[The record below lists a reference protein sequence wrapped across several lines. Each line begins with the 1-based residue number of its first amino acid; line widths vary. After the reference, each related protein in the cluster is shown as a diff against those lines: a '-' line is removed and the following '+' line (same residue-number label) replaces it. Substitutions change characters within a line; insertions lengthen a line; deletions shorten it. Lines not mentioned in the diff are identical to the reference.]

1 MKKFYFLFLFAL
13 IASIGNLYAAEK
25 TVTWNFAGRKSGSG
39 ATTSC
44 ELKVQSGSAT
54 GTWKISAS
62 ENFTAQTG
70 SGSTSVTL
78 GSKKAPCT
86 DAKLELTNSPIPEG
100 AQIKKVSITAKTN
113 NAKGATFGLQ
123 IGGVSSETTL
133 TFDKTKTTQE
143 FTESKVG
150 NVVLVINTLNQSN
163 VSLYSISITYE
174 EVAETKCAKPTFNL
188 ENGKTYTD
196 AQTLVITSTTADATI
211 HYTINRG
218 EEKTG
223 QPAEFTENG
232 EYTVDAWAT
241 KDNLTESDHASIKF
255 TIAKKCA
262 APTFT
267 PAAGYLKLG
276 NAITFTSAT
285 ADAEISYQYSYNG
298 GEYTSFVKGTSFTPD
313 KEGTYKII
321 AKATKTG
328 LEDGV
333 SGEQIYEVGNLVFY
347 ESFDKNDGTGGN
359 DGKWSGSIA
368 SNDIQYDVT
377 GWTCQNASGANK
389 CAKFGTSS
397 KKGTA
402 TTPALTDLEG
412 DAILTFKAA
421 PWNTEGG
428 KMSVTISDGTIET
441 SEFELINNTF
451 TEYSVKISGGAT
463 SKITFTSSEARFF
476 LDEVK
481 VKQVAVATPTITP
494 NGGDVKVGD
503 KITFATKTDG
513 ATLSYSTDGG
523 QTWTPG
529 SEYTATT
536 VGALNLWVKAT
547 KGSDESAV
555 AKATFNVVDPNAIGS
570 VNINITADKT
580 AKTGELFGTMT
591 VAVPMPINATVMD
604 VVIKKDGKEFS
615 SDKNLTAE
623 FSKEITE
630 TGTYEIDVTANN
642 DKEIIGD
649 KKTAEFYSNKLTD
662 IADFLLYGPECN
674 NLFGSDV
681 VYEFTC
687 PLSVTY
693 ANGSNLWV
701 TDGTDGMLIFQRGG
715 FSTAYTNGTV
725 FAKGIKGQYTVYN
738 NTIELTEPVLTETT
752 EGATVDPKQIE
763 IAAISADNQNQFV
776 IIKDAV
782 LNVKNETF
790 ADAAGNTVDM
800 YDKKFCTVPADGT
813 YDVVGI
819 VSYYGYSEAEAA
831 TQVYPLAFLTA
842 PTATLGFTAA
852 EINEMPWLAANDIVL
867 TEDGSFEDMNASC
880 VKLTCEEGA
889 QIEYTLDS
897 GEPSPSTATVESGTE
912 IGFTD
917 GESYMLTVCAVK
929 GGYKSASR
937 EYLFSIGKTSSV
949 SSMSAEGVKV
959 FAAEG
964 GVEVVAD
971 EAADVAVYT
980 VAGQLVRQARVAEGS
995 TLVNVAPGFYV
1006 VRANGTATKVIVR

>member
-13 IASIGNLYAAEK
+13 IASISNLYAAEK
-25 TVTWNFAGRKSGSG
+25 TVTFDFSTNPGAVSGIKNGEITVSFKTPGVTPVWKGGEIRAYAKNTITVSSAKKIKAIKFTFNKDDGNKITSTPTGFTSPTWTGESESVVFKIGGKSGHR
-39 ATTSC
+39 
-44 ELKVQSGSAT
+44 KVKT
-54 GTWKISAS
+54 I
-62 ENFTAQTG
+62 E
-70 SGSTSVTL
+70 VTYD
-78 GSKKAPCT
+78 AP
-86 DAKLELTNSPIPEG
+86 
-100 AQIKKVSITAKTN
+100 V
-113 NAKGATFGLQ
+113 
-123 IGGVSSETTL
+123 
-133 TFDKTKTTQE
+133 
-143 FTESKVG
+143 
-150 NVVLVINTLNQSN
+150 
-163 VSLYSISITYE
+163 
-174 EVAETKCAKPTFNL
+174 ETKCATPTFNL

-196 AQTLVITSTTADATI
+196 AQTLEITSTTADATI
-211 HYTINRG
+211 HYTINGG

-223 QPAEFTENG
+223 QSAEFTENG

-241 KDNLTESDHASIKF
+241 KDGLTDSEHAPITF

-267 PAAGYLKLG
+267 PAAGFLKLG

-285 ADAEISYQYSYNG
+285 ADAEVYYQYSYNG

-313 KEGTYKII
+313 KEGTFKII

-328 LEDGV
+328 FEDGV
-333 SGEQIYEVGNLVFY
+333 SGEQIYEVENLVFY

-377 GWTCQNASGANK
+377 GWTCEYEKGANK

-397 KKGTA
+397 NKGTA

-463 SKITFTSSEARFF
+463 SKITFTSSENRFF

-725 FAKGIKGQYTVYN
+725 FAKGIKGQYTVYR
-738 NTIELTEPVLTETT
+738 NTIELLNPTLTETT
-752 EGATVDPKQIE
+752 EGATIDPKQIE

-852 EINEMPWLAANDIVL
+852 EINEMPWLAANDKVL
-867 TEDGSFEDMNASC
+867 TEEATEVKDASC
-880 VKLTCEEGA
+880 VKLTCEEDA
-889 QIEYTLDS
+889 QIEYTLVS
-897 GEPSPSTATVESGTE
+897 AETGSSTATVESGAE
-912 IGFTD
+912 IVGLIK
-917 GESYMLTVCAVK
+917 GEVYELTVCAVK

-937 EYLFSIGKTSSV
+937 QYTFTITGSTSSV
-949 SSMSAEGVKV
+949 SSMSVDGVKV

-971 EAADVAVYT
+971 EAAEVAVYT
-980 VAGQLVRQARVAEGS
+980 AAGQLVRQARVAEGS
-995 TLVNVAPGFYV
+995 TLVNVTPGFYV
-1006 VRANGTATKVIVR
+1006 VRANDTATKVIVR

>member
-13 IASIGNLYAAEK
+13 IASIGNLYAVEK
-25 TVTWNFAGRKSGSG
+25 TVTFDFSTNPGAVSGIKNGEITVSFKTPGVTPVWKGGEIRAYAKNTITVSSAKKIKAIKFTFNKDDGNKITSTPTGFTSPTWTGESESVVFKIGGKSGHR
-39 ATTSC
+39 
-44 ELKVQSGSAT
+44 KVKT
-54 GTWKISAS
+54 I
-62 ENFTAQTG
+62 E
-70 SGSTSVTL
+70 VTYD
-78 GSKKAPCT
+78 AP
-86 DAKLELTNSPIPEG
+86 
-100 AQIKKVSITAKTN
+100 V
-113 NAKGATFGLQ
+113 
-123 IGGVSSETTL
+123 
-133 TFDKTKTTQE
+133 
-143 FTESKVG
+143 
-150 NVVLVINTLNQSN
+150 
-163 VSLYSISITYE
+163 
-174 EVAETKCAKPTFNL
+174 ETKCATPTFNL
-188 ENGKTYTD
+188 TADATYTD
-196 AQTLVITSTTADATI
+196 AQTLEITSTTADATI
-211 HYTINRG
+211 HYTVNGG

-232 EYTVDAWAT
+232 NYTVDAWAT
-241 KDNLTESDHASIKF
+241 KDGLTDSEHASITF

-262 APTFT
+262 APTFI
-267 PAAGYLKLG
+267 PAAGFLKLG

-285 ADAEISYQYSYNG
+285 ADAEVYYQYSYNG
-298 GEYTSFVKGTSFTPD
+298 GEYNSFVKGTSFTPD

-328 LEDGV
+328 FEDGV
-333 SGEQIYEVGNLVFY
+333 SEEQIYEVGNLVFY

-368 SNDIQYDVT
+368 SNDIQYDVA
-377 GWTCQNASGANK
+377 GWTCENAKGAK
-389 CAKFGTSS
+389 MCARFGTSG

-463 SKITFTSSEARFF
+463 SKITFTSSEDRFF

-494 NGGDVKVGD
+494 NGGDVNVGD

-513 ATLSYSTDGG
+513 ATLSYSTDEGK
-523 QTWTPG
+523 TWTQG

-604 VVIKKDGKEFS
+604 VVIKKGGKEFS

-630 TGTYEIDVTANN
+630 TGTYEIEVIAMN
-642 DKEIIGD
+642 DNEGITED

-738 NTIELTEPVLTETT
+738 NTTIELTEPVLTETT

-763 IAAISADNQNQFV
+763 ISAIKADNQNQFV

-800 YDKKFCTVPADGT
+800 FNKEFCTVPADGT

-819 VSYYGYSEAEAA
+819 VSYYKPKKAEAA

-867 TEDGSFEDMNASC
+867 TEDGSFEGMNASC

-937 EYLFSIGKTSSV
+937 EYMFSIGKTSSV

-964 GVEVVAD
+964 GVEVVAE
-971 EAADVAVYT
+971 EAAEGAVYT